1 MIDSCLDKHLGG
13 MTYGG
18 YSKIIVVDEAFV
30 LTVPKNQEPTKPA
43 SACVRT

>member
-30 LTVPKNQEPTKPA
+30 LTVPKNQPSPRAPA
-43 SACVRT
+43 